1 MKQFYSIL
9 IFITAT
15 LLCGCGNEDL
25 ATDVGNEIFDP
36 SNVKKEIDSNLLS
49 GFISGEI
56 SAAYTAKERHEYELS
71 DKTGNKWVCMD
82 DSLVLVGLN
91 PFFIPQELNISD
103 GLIWIKNDFYNSYDR
118 YGHLTLFDIWVQ
130 YCTQIGI
137 DCTKL
142 NCYLIFPVTEN
153 DWNDISYGYKV
164 EIEKISKDEIRL
176 AYVMTS
182 KSYGLENPV
191 ITRRVWTYGRVS
203 DEYSPDDVPSYLTV
217 KERDRYMID
226 KIAEYYGEDAVI
238 YCETLMR
245 FISIAELRKLYL

>member
-1 MKQFYSIL
+1 MKHLYLFL

-25 ATDVGNEIFDP
+25 ADGVGNATFDP
-36 SNVKKEIDSNLLS
+36 TKVEKEIDSNLLS
-49 GFISGEI
+49 GFISGDI
-56 SAAYTAKERHEYELS
+56 SAAYTIKESHIYELS
-71 DKTGNKWVCMD
+71 DRTGMEWHCVD
-82 DSLVLVGLN
+82 DSLLLIGLN
-91 PFFIPQELNISD
+91 PFFKPLDLNISE
-103 GLIWIKNDFYNSYDR
+103 GLFWVKNNYFNSYDR
-118 YGHLTLFDIWVQ
+118 YGHKTLFAMWGE
-130 YCTQIGI
+130 YCHEIGV

-153 DWNDISYGYKV
+153 NWHDIAFGYNV

-176 AYVMTS
+176 AYVWVAE
-182 KSYGLENPV
+182 SYGHDNPV
-191 ITRRVWTYGRVS
+191 ITRDVTTYTRVS
-203 DEYSPDDVPSYLTV
+203 DEYSPADMPAYLTV